1 MVVQDKQ
8 ARKREEIVAA
18 AFRVISKKGLAGA
31 TVREVAREAGFSP
44 GALVHYMKAK
54 DELLAEVSFYS
65 ASVVRKR
72 MEQMETRYT
81 GIELLR
87 NLALECLPTSEERR
101 GHWRIWLGYCE
112 RAAENPDFFNVIQ
125 GRQDEMAGR
134 LSRALRQ
141 AIKAKEI
148 PEDIKVAA
156 VAESLSA
163 FVDGIGMRSTINKEP
178 TSAARQRRLIEVWI
192 EGMLRPKKSAKRR

>member
-1 MVVQDKQ
+1 MAVQDKQ

-18 AFRVISKKGLAGA
+18 AFRVIAKKGLAGA

-54 DELLAEVSFYS
+54 DELLAEVSTYS
-65 ASVVRKR
+65 ASLVRKR
-72 MEQMETRYT
+72 MEALEKRYA

-87 NLALECLPTSEERR
+87 RLAWECMPLGEERR

-112 RAAENPDFFNVIQ
+112 RAAENPHFFKVI
-125 GRQDEMAGR
+125 RDRHKEMAR
-134 LSRALRQ
+134 RVCRALND

-148 PEDIKVAA
+148 SASINLAET
-156 VAESLSA
+156 AESLSA
-163 FVDGIGMRSTINKEP
+163 MIDGIGMRSTINKQP
-178 TSAARQRRLIEVWI
+178 TSAARQRRLLDGWI
-192 EGMLRPKKSAKRR
+192 EGMLQPKTSKRA